1 MPRLTE
7 VYVAVLTRN
16 VEDAGTDNPP
26 VLLFSRGGQDLFQ
39 IPLGDFDFVRGRA
52 GLHRLNVE
60 NRALDSELL
69 ELRLLASGDDAWAPQ
84 SVIAWGISGH
94 LPREVVVPLGAVLDL
109 ANPFSAPSD
118 GTWLSTDSS
127 EGVSTLALRPV
138 GSGAIDSRAHRII
151 VIAATE
157 QYPGFFPGG
166 GPGPAVDLEDTGTE
180 GPVTLSAGVPG
191 RLMLSY
197 LLPRTPQGDL
207 GQSRANF
214 YTTKLPAPFSRA
226 DLSGGWFTL
235 TIGTDD
241 VWVPDYFAVFGL
253 NTSDGQ
259 TDMLIPFVHA
269 PQISLE
275 HMSTDPSEGWES
287 NELPNALVY
296 SGPVVHPPVVGDAF
310 GGMMETMARRVIR
323 NPPSPG
329 AAAGAPAKNPTRAN
343 RVKRPG
349 KTTRGR

>member
-16 VEDAGTDNPP
+16 VEDAGTSDPP
-26 VLLFSRGGQDLFQ
+26 ALLFSRAGQDLFQ
-39 IPLGDFDFVRGRA
+39 IPLGDFDFSTGRA
-52 GLHRLNVE
+52 GLHRINVE
-60 NRALDSELL
+60 NRALDSEAL
-69 ELRLLASGDDAWAPQ
+69 ELRLLATGDDAWAPQ
-84 SVIAWGISGH
+84 SVIAWGISGR
-94 LPREVVVPLGAVLDL
+94 LPRELVIPLGAVLDL
-109 ANPFSAPSD
+109 AGPFSSASE

-127 EGVSTLALRPV
+127 EGVATLALRPV
-138 GSGAIDSRAHRII
+138 GPGQLNSRAFRII

-166 GPGPAVDLEDTGTE
+166 GPGPAVEFEDTGTE

-191 RLMLSY
+191 GRLMLSY
-197 LLPRTPQGDL
+197 LLPQTPQADL
-207 GQSRANF
+207 SKSSANF
-214 YTTKLPAPFSRA
+214 YMTKLPAPFSRA

-253 NTSDGQ
+253 NTSNGQ
-259 TDMLIPFVHA
+259 TDLLIPFVHA

-287 NELPNALVY
+287 NELPNALVAT
-296 SGPVVHPPVVGDAF
+296 GPVVNPPNFGGTFGGVFEAEPRRGKGDA
-310 GGMMETMARRVIR
+310 
-323 NPPSPG
+323 PSPEAKDG
-329 AAAGAPAKNPTRAN
+329 AAAK
-343 RVKRPG
+343 KR
-349 KTTRGR
+349 KSRRR